1 MAQRL
6 DVPLR
11 GVGLPGHFIVLL
23 ESSEPLA
30 AYDPFRRGMCLSY
43 LDCIQLVEQYGHT
56 FDDSQLKP
64 VTPRDILARSLNNL
78 RQVYR
83 RRNDRRFRRA
93 VEQMLLTL
101 QYTN

>member
-1 MAQRL
+1 
-6 DVPLR
+6 
-11 GVGLPGHFIVLL
+11 LL